1 MNISKSF
8 TEYMVS
14 LDMGIFG
21 NNIFIGNIP
30 VEAPDKAWWINSSGG
45 TTSSKNS
52 TGERLKNYIL
62 NIFYRNTDAEDVYE
76 KMQSFEEEINA
87 KQCIQLNG
95 YDTVEMEASVFP
107 TDQDIDNED
116 RVVGL
121 LQVKISTYQ
130 S

>member
-1 MNISKSF
+1 MNIAKSF
-8 TEYMVS
+8 TEYMIDLGMGT
-14 LDMGIFG
+14 LDTD
-21 NNIFIGNIP
+21 IFIGNIP
-30 VEAPDKAWWINSSGG
+30 VEAPDKAWWVNSAGG

-52 TGERLKNYIL
+52 TGERLKNYTL
-62 NIFYRNTDAEDVYE
+62 NVFYRNTDAEDVYE
-76 KMQSFEEEINA
+76 RMQEFEEEINA
-87 KQCIQLNG
+87 KQCIQLDS

-121 LQVKISTYQ
+121 MQIKISTYQ